1 MLMDLIVASV
11 RPIFGGAD
19 YSKGHLS
26 LVTESFTVRPI
37 PNKNIVPPLFQGLT
51 VFMHITGHSSRQ
63 R

>member
-26 LVTESFTVRPI
+26 LVIE
-37 PNKNIVPPLFQGLT
+37 PLF
-51 VFMHITGHSSRQ
+51 IQ
-63 R
+63 RKDSFFIINNYY